1 MVQYLIML
9 HDTNIWGFGCHEKWT
24 VKEVLILT
32 EMLCWE
38 GYRLAL
44 HFVMSEKFAM
54 FDFFSFA
61 LFFGELIFT
70 TNGHYSWILEL
81 ILCSFHGRLWLAE
94 GCHRIT
100 VATRQA
106 TQLVF
111 TPIFPTFPQENSP
124 KFVSLLA
131 NPVAVLITWSLSPG

>member
-1 MVQYLIML
+1 MF
-9 HDTNIWGFGCHEKWT
+9 HGTNIWGFGCHQKWT
-24 VKEVLILT
+24 AKEALILT

-38 GYRLAL
+38 RYRLAF

-70 TNGHYSWILEL
+70 TNGHYSWISEL
-81 ILCSFHGRLWLAE
+81 ILCSFHGCLWLAE
-94 GCHRIT
+94 GCHHIT

-106 TQLVF
+106 TWLVS
-111 TPIFPTFPQENSP
+111 TPIFFPASSQENSP